1 MIANLNIVQTYL
13 LWLGIILFP
22 FVNSVL
28 MNSGSGFSGSII
40 PLSLGV
46 VIWIVSKIIKG
57 NISTKIFFH
66 TGVYIFGLW
75 IIGAIVSSVF
85 NFEIIAY
92 SENVSSNGM
101 GQFLLKLVAMIA
113 YFFMTIY
120 VYDVTLSLK
129 TDVVCNLVY
138 KMLLISFAIA
148 GVYSVV
154 EILSMFNDAW
164 KPILASL
171 DALFRGGDIGK
182 VSFKVRSVSYEA
194 STLGN
199 YLAIVAPFILVKM
212 ICGERKYIFLCIY
225 LMIMAFMTYSRT
237 VYVVLFIDVL
247 LISVF
252 YKKWRYLFLIIT
264 SLFCISATIAA
275 VNDNLWFPNISLLD
289 IFSSLIDSDDS
300 GRITS
305 NYMRYGS
312 QVAAYHL
319 WLDNIFFGVGLG
331 QAKFCLLN
339 YIPDWAWISS
349 DMFMFQDN
357 MVVFGV
363 YPRMLAEQ
371 GIIGMI
377 LYSLLWGMVIYKLRK
392 KCLYSKNDEEKMF
405 IVALSVAII
414 GTLLTMNNW
423 DMLSYPAIWVLLAL
437 AWRMCENNTVDKCTG
452 GDV

>member
-1 MIANLNIVQTYL
+1 
-13 LWLGIILFP
+13 
-22 FVNSVL
+22 
-28 MNSGSGFSGSII
+28 
-40 PLSLGV
+40 
-46 VIWIVSKIIKG
+46 
-57 NISTKIFFH
+57 
-66 TGVYIFGLW
+66 
-75 IIGAIVSSVF
+75 
-85 NFEIIAY
+85 
-92 SENVSSNGM
+92 
-101 GQFLLKLVAMIA
+101 
-113 YFFMTIY
+113 
-120 VYDVTLSLK
+120 
-129 TDVVCNLVY
+129 
-138 KMLLISFAIA
+138 
-148 GVYSVV
+148 
-154 EILSMFNDAW
+154 
-164 KPILASL
+164 
-171 DALFRGGDIGK
+171 
-182 VSFKVRSVSYEA
+182 
-194 STLGN
+194 
-199 YLAIVAPFILVKM
+199 
-212 ICGERKYIFLCIY
+212 
-225 LMIMAFMTYSRT
+225 
-237 VYVVLFIDVL
+237 
-247 LISVF
+247 
-252 YKKWRYLFLIIT
+252 
-264 SLFCISATIAA
+264 
-275 VNDNLWFPNISLLD
+275 
-289 IFSSLIDSDDS
+289 
-300 GRITS
+300 
-305 NYMRYGS
+305 MRYGS